1 MSGQVTVSKDEVLA
15 VARDLQKAYGDFTS
29 LDVWFRLHNLSR
41 NWYIDRR
48 SEMSFISATL
58 LKNGARSNRDGVGR
72 RRYRFEVTDD

>member
-1 MSGQVTVSKDEVLA
+1 MAEQVAISKEEVLA
-15 VARDLQKAYGDFTS
+15 VAKSLQKSYGDFTS

-48 SEMSFISATL
+48 SEMSFISTVL

-72 RRYRFEVTDD
+72 RRYRFEVADD